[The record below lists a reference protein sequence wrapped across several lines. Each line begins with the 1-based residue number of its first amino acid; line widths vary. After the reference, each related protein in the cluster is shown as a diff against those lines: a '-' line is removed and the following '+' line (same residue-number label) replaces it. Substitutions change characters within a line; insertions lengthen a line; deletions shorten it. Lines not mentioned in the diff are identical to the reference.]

1 MIPPTTWNELAT
13 ELESQVKAGRTAR
26 PDDLPVDADSL
37 RVLLSRHRERLDD
50 ICDHWAM
57 TGEWPLI
64 MPFEEWFLKFRLI
77 HGLILALRLTR
88 KTATGDTLSVPPR
101 PEALRWLIADSWLP
115 HDDEEMVAAA
125 CDASRK
131 HERLPPGF
139 RGLV

>member
-1 MIPPTTWNELAT
+1 
-13 ELESQVKAGRTAR
+13 
-26 PDDLPVDADSL
+26 
-37 RVLLSRHRERLDD
+37 
-50 ICDHWAM
+50 
-57 TGEWPLI
+57 
-64 MPFEEWFLKFRLI
+64 
-77 HGLILALRLTR
+77 LILALRLTR